1 MKKNN
6 FDWVLTQCE
15 NYSKKELI
23 EEIYY
28 KCEQIEGKN
37 KKIDQLT
44 NNWNELEEIILK
56 EIEKCEEDEKIIRQ
70 NKIPKFY
77 DIGVCAGIH
86 GTCKFI
92 LNKMNEIKEGE

>member
-44 NNWNELEEIILK
+44 NNWNELEEWLK
-56 EIEKCEEDEKIIRQ
+56 EYLQEESNDEFDYAIDDTLCLILDKI
-70 NKIPKFY
+70 K
-77 DIGVCAGIH
+77 
-86 GTCKFI
+86 
-92 LNKMNEIKEGE
+92 EIKGDK